1 MNIYKLKFSD
11 KDFAIATLIDKGVY
25 IEVENLDKE
34 ITLAYGQGI
43 HAIVEIGLIVLE
55 NGTYDAD
62 FNEITAPVYA
72 DGYHYD
78 VMSEQEIDFPNA
90 IEPNNPKHQ
99 FAGHMPIVEIDL
111 NVIDNFI
118 DEVM

>member
-1 MNIYKLKFSD
+1 MYIAKLKYTD
-11 KDFAIATLIDKGVY
+11 KETAIADLLDKKVY
-25 IEVENLDKE
+25 VEVENLDKE

-62 FNEITAPVYA
+62 FKEITAPVYA

-78 VMSEQEIDFPNA
+78 VMSEKEIEFTNV
-90 IEPNNPKHQ
+90 IVVTNPKHT
-99 FAGHMPIVEIDL
+99 FAI
-111 NVIDNFI
+111 
-118 DEVM
+118 